1 MHVSTVFT
9 FTNFWRHLAHFF
21 IESTILNNMNN
32 YPLVSIHESGIESDD
47 FAIVTMLSR
56 IENGD
61 EVDNED
67 FSLFVKKSHELIRNL
82 NRMVLFTS
90 SNNCG

>member
-1 MHVSTVFT
+1 
-9 FTNFWRHLAHFF
+9 
-21 IESTILNNMNN
+21 MNN
-32 YPLVSIHESGIESDD
+32 YPLSIHESGIESDD

-56 IENGD
+56 IETGD

-90 SNNCG
+90 SNNSA